1 MIALDTN
8 ILIQAHRTE
17 LAHHVPARLRLQ
29 SLVLAG
35 PFGLPVF
42 CLAEFVCVVTHP
54 RIFKPATT
62 LETALSR
69 LTELTTAPNC
79 LVLGPGPRF
88 ASLFARACSD
98 AAATGN
104 LVFDAQI
111 VAVCREHGVH
121 EILTLDRDFAR
132 FPGIRAVGLGGDS

>member
-1 MIALDTN
+1 VIALDTN
-8 ILIQAHRTE
+8 ILIQAHRAEAPLHT
-17 LAHHVPARLRLQ
+17 PARFRLQ
-29 SLVLAG
+29 RLIAAG

-42 CLAEFVCVVTHP
+42 CLAEFVRVVTHP
-54 RIFKPATT
+54 RIFKPATA
-62 LETALSR
+62 LEVALSR
-69 LTELTTAPNC
+69 LRELVASPNC
-79 LVLGPGPRF
+79 RVLGPGPRF
-88 ASLFARACSD
+88 ASLFAGACSQ

-132 FPGIRAVGLGGDS
+132 FPGIRTVGLDRES

>member
-1 MIALDTN
+1 MIALDSN
-8 ILIQAHRTE
+8 ILIQAHRAEAT
-17 LAHHVPARLRLQ
+17 HHGPARFRLQ
-29 SLVLAG
+29 SLVTAG

-42 CLAEFVCVVTHP
+42 CLAEFVRVVTHP

-69 LTELTTAPNC
+69 LSELTTAPNC
-79 LVLGPGPRF
+79 RVLGPGPRF
-88 ASLFARACSD
+88 TSLFARACSD
-98 AAATGN
+98 GAATGN

-132 FPGIRAVGLGGDS
+132 FPGIRVVGLGDDS